1 MLFDLRGRGRRRT
14 VQVIYLFLAVLIGG
28 GLVFFGVGGTGVGLF
43 NTNNNSGG
51 GGSGNSVLEKQL
63 TRAEKAVKVPR
74 PEAGAWA
81 NLAHV
86 RFQVAN
92 SGGNLVSTQGPGTYT
107 SNGRRQLRAATR
119 AWAHYRALESVRPD
133 PGLAAQMSN
142 AFRALGDAKGLVGTL
157 EIQAE
162 QTRSAELFRQLAE
175 VAYAAGQERKGDLA
189 SAAALERSA
198 KAGRPQLKAELKT
211 AKAQAKQ
218 GAPGSVPQTSTVP
231 IAPKP
236 KG

>member
-51 GGSGNSVLEKQL
+51 GGSGNNVLEKQL
-63 TRAEKAVKVPR
+63 TRAEKAVKLHPR
-74 PEAGAWA
+74 EAGAWA
-81 NLAHV
+81 NLARV

-92 SGGNLVSTQGPGTYT
+92 SGGNYDSTQRTYQP
-107 SNGRRQLRAATR
+107 NGRKQLRAATQ
-119 AWAHYRALESVRPD
+119 AWDRYHALDSARPD
-133 PGLAAQMSN
+133 PRLAAQMSN
-142 AFRALGDAKGLVGTL
+142 AFRELGDVKGLVGTL